1 MSDGAKVL
9 FGALAALALCAAG
22 LVWFASEELAIQA
35 QRADTAT
42 NLAEVA
48 AWQVSQVMD
57 EVRRITAQA
66 AAERARGGELM

>member
-1 MSDGAKVL
+1 MTTEAKVL

-22 LVWFASEELAIQA
+22 LVWFASEELAVQA
-35 QRADTAT
+35 KRADTAT

-57 EVRRITAQA
+57 DVRRITAQA
-66 AAERARGGELM
+66 AADRQRGELR